1 MKTGTIT
8 IAGNTYLT
16 CLSTR
21 ALMRLQDKGK
31 GSIEK
36 VFDELVESGS
46 LSETFELL
54 YMLMDAGARYAKLAG
69 IENPPLISYDEM
81 IDTLGIDDLPEVQ
94 KSLAGAI
101 VASAPD
107 IETVPEKK

>member
-8 IAGNTYLT
+8 IAGHTYLT

-21 ALMRLQDKGK
+21 VLMRLQDKGK
-31 GSIEK
+31 GSIKK
-36 VFDELVESGS
+36 VFAEIEKNAS

-81 IDTLGIDDLPEVQ
+81 IDTLGIDDLPALQESIAAAV
-94 KSLAGAI
+94 
-101 VASAPD
+101 VASTPD
-107 IETVPEKK
+107 IETVPAKK